1 MKALLRPILLALLML
16 AASIGA
22 VAMRPTHKLADDG
35 PNVDL
40 EAMIPKQFGEWRM
53 VEDRLIVAANPQQTE
68 VLNKI
73 YSQTLS
79 RTYADAKGYRIMLSI
94 AYGGDQRDSMQVHKP
109 EVCYPAQGFALWE
122 KKSGTLATHLGNL
135 PVTRLVASLGQRR
148 EPITYWTTIGD
159 QVVAPGVHKKLVE
172 MKYALMGSI
181 PDGLLFRVS
190 SIDPDDGRAFATQN
204 RFAQRLL
211 AETSPSNQRRL
222 SGLSPK
228 DQ

>member
-1 MKALLRPILLALLML
+1 MQVLRTSILLALLML

-22 VAMRPTHKLADDG
+22 VALRPTHKLADDG
-35 PNVDL
+35 PRVDL
-40 EAMIPKQFGEWRM
+40 EAMIPRQFGEWSM
-53 VEDRLIVAANPQQTE
+53 VQDRRIVAANPQETE

-79 RTYADAKGYRIMLSI
+79 RSYADAKGNSIMLSI

-109 EVCYPAQGFALWE
+109 EVCYPAQGFALLGKE
-122 KKSGTLATHLGNL
+122 SGTLATHIGNL

-159 QVVAPGVHKKLVE
+159 QVVAPGIQKKLVE
-172 MKYALMGSI
+172 MKYALAGTI

-190 SIDPDDGRAFATQN
+190 SIDGDSRVAFEQQGRFVDQLLQSVEPDSLN
-204 RFAQRLL
+204 RL
-211 AETSPSNQRRL
+211 AGVSPSR
-222 SGLSPK
+222 
-228 DQ
+228 